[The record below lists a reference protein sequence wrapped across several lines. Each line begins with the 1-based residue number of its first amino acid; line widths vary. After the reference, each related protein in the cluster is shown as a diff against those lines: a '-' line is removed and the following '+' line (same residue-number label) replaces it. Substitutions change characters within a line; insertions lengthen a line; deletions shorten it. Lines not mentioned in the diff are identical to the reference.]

1 MNDIYRELRRLID
14 LNYQEQWVPTN
25 IALQQLNQYRSQIIP
40 GLVSALDDTDSD
52 IRLLALS
59 LLDEAG
65 MQSAPGMSAMIQM
78 LADEDRP
85 VRVAAA
91 QCLQKFG
98 PMAIDA
104 IPLLCP
110 WLSDDHEYV
119 RVLAAVTISS
129 INPAMKNELLPVI
142 KAASGSYNPLVKR
155 PAQEFL
161 VEH

>member
-1 MNDIYRELRRLID
+1 
-14 LNYQEQWVPTN
+14 
-25 IALQQLNQYRSQIIP
+25 
-40 GLVSALDDTDSD
+40 
-52 IRLLALS
+52 
-59 LLDEAG
+59 
-65 MQSAPGMSAMIQM
+65 
-78 LADEDRP
+78 
-85 VRVAAA
+85 
-91 QCLQKFG
+91 
-98 PMAIDA
+98 MAIDA